1 MFDPIMY
8 LKVFMIGGLVC
19 LIGQV
24 LIITT
29 QMTSARILVSF
40 LVFGVV
46 LEVLGVFT
54 PLKEWAGSG
63 VTVPIMGFGHTLAK
77 GAMEGYETDGVLG
90 LIKGALEA
98 SSPGITVAVVSA
110 FIFALIFNSKTKK

>member
-1 MFDPIMY
+1 MFDLIMY
-8 LKVFMIGGLVC
+8 LKVFLVGGLIC
-19 LIGQV
+19 LIGQL

-29 QMTSARILVSF
+29 KMTSARILVTF
-40 LVFGVV
+40 LLFGVA
-46 LEVLGVFT
+46 LEVIGVFT

-77 GAMEGYETDGVLG
+77 GAMQGYEAEGVLG

-98 SSPGITVAVVSA
+98 SSAGITVAVVSA
-110 FIFALIFNSKTKK
+110 FIFAMIFNSKTKK